1 MQGFRA
7 GDWVEVETT
16 EGLFVGILMERP
28 KLADDKHMVI
38 KLESGYNIGIDKEKI
53 KNIKKIER
61 TSRKEEYATKAH
73 TKDPTLPSISI
84 LATGGTIAS
93 RVDYITGGVH
103 SAFSAEDLIAAV
115 PELADVA
122 NVSGRQ
128 VFNKFSENVVPADW
142 VKIAEAAAKEIKNGS
157 SGVVITHG
165 TDTMGYT
172 AAALAFMLKTPVP
185 VVITGAQR
193 SSDRGS
199 SDAATNLTH
208 AAMVAAK
215 GNFSE
220 TVVVMHA
227 ESSDSH
233 SHIHPATKVKKLH
246 SSKRDAFMTVN
257 AKPLGRVSAGGV
269 ELTEDVRKG
278 EKLSVDTAL
287 NEKVF
292 LLKYAP
298 GLKPSA
304 LDAVLKAG
312 YEGIVIEGTGLG
324 HTSDELAKALGEAVK
339 SGVSVAMTS
348 QTIFGRVNMSV
359 YSTGRVLL
367 DSGVMPCEDMLS
379 ETAYVKLMWVLGHT
393 KDEKKIR
400 EMMLTNYA
408 REIGQRTTADQPAP
422 KNSQ

>member
-7 GDWVEVETT
+7 GEWVEVETT
-16 EGLFVGILMERP
+16 DGIYTGILMERP

-61 TSRKEEYATKAH
+61 KMRKDDYTPKEH
-73 TKDPTLPSISI
+73 VKDPNLPPISV

-103 SAFSAEDLIAAV
+103 SAFSADDLISAV
-115 PELADVA
+115 PELGDIA
-122 NVSGRQ
+122 NVTGRQ
-128 VFNKFSENVVPADW
+128 VFNKFSENVVPKDW
-142 VKIAEAAAKEIKNGS
+142 VKIAEAAAEEIKKGAA
-157 SGVVITHG
+157 GVVITHG

-185 VVITGAQR
+185 VVLTGAQR

-199 SDAATNLTH
+199 SDAAVNLTH
-208 AAMVAAK
+208 AAMVAAAGK
-215 GNFSE
+215 FSE
-220 TVVVMHA
+220 TAVVMHA
-227 ESSDSH
+227 ESSDSY
-233 SHIHPATKVKKLH
+233 SYIHPATKVKKLH
-246 SSKRDAFMTVN
+246 SSRRDAFMTVN
-257 AKPLGRVSAGGV
+257 AKPLGRVSDKGV
-269 ELTEDVRKG
+269 ELTEEVKRG
-278 EKLSVDTAL
+278 EKLSLDVVL
-287 NEKVF
+287 NENVF

-298 GLKPSA
+298 GLKSSA
-304 LDAVLKAG
+304 VDAILKAG

-324 HTSDELAKALGEAVK
+324 HTSDEVAKRISEVIK
-339 SGVSVAMTS
+339 SGVSVAMCS

-359 YSTGRVLL
+359 YSTGRLLL
-367 DSGVMPCEDMLS
+367 DSGVIPCEDMLS

-393 KDEKKIR
+393 KDSKKVR
-400 EMMLTNYA
+400 EMMLESYA
-408 REIGQRTTADQPAP
+408 REIGDRTTADQPAP

>member
-1 MQGFRA
+1 MQEFKS
-7 GDWVEVETT
+7 GDWLEVETT
-16 EGLFVGILMERP
+16 EGTYVGILMERP

-38 KLESGYNIGIDKEKI
+38 KLESGYNIGINKEKI

-61 TSRKEEYATKAH
+61 KTRKDEYTIKKH
-73 TKDPTLPSISI
+73 TKDLNKPSISI

-103 SAFSAEDLIAAV
+103 SAFSAEDLISAV
-115 PELADVA
+115 PELGEVA
-122 NVSGRQ
+122 NVTGRQ
-128 VFNKFSENVVPADW
+128 ICNKFSENIIPADW
-142 VKIAEAAAKEIKNGS
+142 IKIAEAAAEEIKNGAA
-157 SGVVITHG
+157 GVVITHG

-185 VVITGAQR
+185 AVITGAQR

-220 TVVVMHA
+220 VVVVMHA
-227 ESSDSH
+227 ESSDSF
-233 SHIHPATKVKKLH
+233 SYIHPATKVKKLH
-246 SSKRDAFMTVN
+246 ASKRDAFMTVN
-257 AKPLGRVSAGGV
+257 AKPFGSVSAKGV
-269 ELTEDVRKG
+269 ELVEEVKRG
-278 EKLSVDTAL
+278 EKLSLDTKL
-287 NEKVF
+287 NENVF

-298 GLKPSA
+298 GIKPGA
-304 LDAVLKAG
+304 LDAILKAG

-324 HTSDELAKALGEAVK
+324 HTSDELAKRIGEAIK
-339 SGVSVAMTS
+339 SGIPIAMTS

-367 DSGVMPCEDMLS
+367 DHGVIPCEDMLS

-393 KDEKKIR
+393 KDQKKVK
-400 EMMLTNYA
+400 EMMATNYA
-408 REIGQRTTADQPAP
+408 REIGDRTTFDQPTP